1 MAVAVADTHTVIWYL
16 FDDARLSTR
25 ARETI
30 ESGAENKQIGAGRG
44 PRPWTALVKTEAI
57 WKLS

>member
-16 FDDARLSTR
+16 FDDARLSVR

-30 ESGAENKQIGAGRG
+30 ASAFEKFERSVR
-44 PRPWTALVKTEAI
+44 
-57 WKLS
+57 LSSMVHRRIFF